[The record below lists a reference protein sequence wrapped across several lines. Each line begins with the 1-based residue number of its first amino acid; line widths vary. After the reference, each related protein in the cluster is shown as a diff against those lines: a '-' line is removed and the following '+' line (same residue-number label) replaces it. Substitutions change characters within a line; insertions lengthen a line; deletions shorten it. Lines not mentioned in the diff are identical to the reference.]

1 MPMNKLGS
9 NRSLDVD
16 SIIAV
21 LVLYK
26 TRLEDSEAFTSL
38 SDSLKKNNLR
48 MDIVVY
54 DNSPTPMVTAPEC
67 IHDNWTI
74 HYVHDET
81 NPGVSTAYNTGFKI
95 AQRLEKRWLLLLD
108 QDTFFPENAFV
119 EYSKA
124 IQENRDI
131 HLFAPIVISKNRII
145 SPCRYFLN
153 KGCTLRRIK
162 PSIYNFKRKSL
173 INSGM
178 LISVDAFEKTGGYNE
193 NIRLDFADHFFI
205 GKYKAIYNRFAVIN
219 LGCFQDF
226 SSDKQLTISSALI
239 RFAFYCEGA
248 RNKAVNK
255 LDYFVLM
262 LVTILRGTKLSLKY
276 MNFRFFRIVK
286 EVFWAG
292 KSVNTV
298 N

>member
-1 MPMNKLGS
+1 MSQLLS
-9 NRSLDVD
+9 QDFIDETV
-16 SIIAV
+16 AV

-26 TRLEDSEAFTSL
+26 SKLCETASYLSL
-38 SDSLKKNNLR
+38 TKSLLSLNAR
-48 MDIVVY
+48 MDVVIY
-54 DNSPTPMVTAPEC
+54 DNSPTPMVTDSDS
-67 IHDNWTI
+67 ISDNWRI

-81 NPGVSTAYNTGFKI
+81 NPGVSKAYNEGFKM
-95 AQRLEKRWLLLLD
+95 ARKLGKRWLLLLD
-108 QDTFFPENAFV
+108 QDTSFPQNAFV

-124 IQENRDI
+124 VQGNPEIC
-131 HLFAPIVISKNRII
+131 LFAPIVISKNKII

-153 KGCTLRRIK
+153 IGYTLRRIK

-193 NIRLDFADHFFI
+193 NIRLDFADHSFI
-205 GKYKAIYNRFAVIN
+205 GKYKAIYNRFAVIH
-219 LGCFQDF
+219 LRCFQDF

-255 LDYFVLM
+255 LDYFVLI
-262 LVTILRGTKLSLKY
+262 LLTILRGTKLSLKY
-276 MNFRFFRIVK
+276 RNVRFLRVAK
-286 EVFWAG
+286 QVFGAG
-292 KSVNTV
+292 KSANTV
-298 N
+298 K